1 METINIEKKPL
12 IYFLFDKEKLVY
24 IGETKV
30 EYGKRI
36 NQHKKDK
43 KFDYKNVKCISSKKL
58 NFLNHEYFRKY
69 YELRLI
75 NKFKSMVKKYNKQ
88 TTKAPT
94 LNDFICKMFL
104 WYENPNPIFITP
116 LTNYNQINYK
126 GKFNKYL
133 EYKTRKGRIKKVL
146 NQYTNVWKDL
156 DINKKLYIDGQN
168 AFKFLINETIKQKN
182 NYSIKFTPRKER
194 LHN

>member
-1 METINIEKKPL
+1 METISIEKETL

-24 IGETKV
+24 IGESKK
-30 EYGKRI
+30 EKGKRI
-36 NQHKKDK
+36 HQHKDK
-43 KFDYKNVKCISSKKL
+43 KFTSYKFISSKNL
-58 NFLNHEYFRKY
+58 NFLNIKYFRQY

-75 NKFKSMVKKYNKQ
+75 NRFKSMVKKYNKQ

-116 LTNYNQINYK
+116 LTDYNQINYK

-156 DINKKLYIDGQN
+156 DIKKKLYIDGQN
-168 AFKFLINETIKQKN
+168 AFKFLINETMKPKN